1 LKDVNVL
8 VAITASRGKD
18 EIVYKVDCSS
28 DLTNEELE
36 YYLEEIIKGICE
48 WKPGLC
54 EEKTRSFT
62 GIIRKIKPADKKPK
76 K

>member
-18 EIVYKVDCSS
+18 EIVYKLDCSS

-36 YYLEEIIKGICE
+36 YYLEEIIKGICA

-54 EEKTRSFT
+54 EEKMHSFT
-62 GIIRKIKPADKKPK
+62 GVIGKKPAAKKPK